1 MPDMPGSGP
10 PDPDSS
16 ERVAEI
22 LAALR
27 SGANPGVKISLLIAR
42 LLLTST
48 VAGNRVIVGGIDHY
62 VYEVNGY
69 ALLSPSV
76 T

>member
-16 ERVAEI
+16 DRVAAI
-22 LAALR
+22 VTALR

>member
-27 SGANPGVKISLLIAR
+27 GGENPGVKISLLIAR